1 MKKAKKNDDSSNEK
15 LKGIQFRIISNLGDN
30 KVRVSESDRE
40 DISKLIEETLKE
52 SNKGTYHETV
62 LDSIPYAITSERMNN
77 TFAVLAYDKA
87 VDPPCLVACGFLNN
101 WKSARA
107 PEAEK
112 PEWQVRGMYV
122 RLAYQGRGIAT
133 KILRLLENE
142 ARNQKLNQLDLDAIH
157 IQRTV
162 QFYARNGY
170 QEVSRGT
177 RDVNGKGHYL
187 TWTRMR
193 KVF

>member
-1 MKKAKKNDDSSNEK
+1 MTIVATKNEK

-30 KVRVSESDRE
+30 KVRVSEFDRK
-40 DISKLIEETLKE
+40 DISQLIEETLKE
-52 SNKGTYHETV
+52 SNDGTYDQTV
-62 LDSIPYAITSERMNN
+62 LGSIPYVLTPERMND
-77 TFAVLAYDKA
+77 TFAVLAYDNTA
-87 VDPPCLVACGFLNN
+87 EPHSLVACGFFNE

-133 KILRLLENE
+133 KILKRIENE
-142 ARNQKLNQLDLDAIH
+142 ARNQCLEKIELEAIH
-157 IQRTV
+157 LPRTV
-162 QFYARNGY
+162 SFYLQNGY
-170 QEVSRGT
+170 EELFNGT
-177 RDVNGKGHYL
+177 RDVNGKGQYL

-193 KVF
+193 KAL